1 MRKKLFQIFLL
12 LILIFQLPSCI
23 TTRQTNYLQSTSKK
37 KATFRDSLNYQD
49 YKLKEGDRLFIQV
62 YALDGKTASLFNGSN
77 NMGMQLAS
85 GNANSNASDLYT
97 YLIQPDGTILF
108 PIIGKISLQNK
119 TLRDAKRIIQDSIKP
134 ILKLNSVDV
143 RLVSKTFSV
152 IGAGRSGRF
161 NIPKEK
167 INILQ
172 AIAMCGDLGLYADRS
187 KIKLMRQTEK
197 GVVIKTFDI
206 RNTNIINSEYYYIEP
221 DDVIFLQPLNA
232 QFFGVTSLWTG
243 ISTVLTTISFATG
256 IYGILTVK

>member
-1 MRKKLFQIFLL
+1 
-12 LILIFQLPSCI
+12 
-23 TTRQTNYLQSTSKK
+23 
-37 KATFRDSLNYQD
+37 
-49 YKLKEGDRLFIQV
+49 
-62 YALDGKTASLFNGSN
+62 
-77 NMGMQLAS
+77 MGMQLAS

-119 TLRDAKRIIQDSIKP
+119 TLRDARRIIQDSIKP